1 MPSTPLVTTPIKVV
15 ESENITIS
23 EYFGRVA
30 SKDGT
35 ASFAVVD
42 VRAAD
47 SAAFQTPAFREYV
60 ICNSGAIDLEHAD
73 GECTRVSAGEGAF
86 LPSGLRLKWS
96 FPGPCNYTVV
106 CIPAFSPDLSA
117 TEDGGTIV
125 SDVARKKLKSLH
137 SEGAAVEP
145 PTSAEAKDV
154 DTAATLRVVIVK
166 PVAVVEAPG
175 ITITEHFGHVAS
187 GDGTASLGAAVVK
200 AASEEAWQAPQFD
213 EFVICSKGAIDFIHG
228 DGQKASITAG
238 QGVFLPKGLR
248 VKWVWL
254 EASAYFVLCLPA
266 FSPALCGREAEEG
279 ATVAKDSASM
289 QRLERLHEEVV
300 KG

>member
-1 MPSTPLVTTPIKVV
+1 MSSPLVTSPVKVV
-15 ESENITIS
+15 ENETITIS

-30 SKDGT
+30 SADGT

-47 SAAFQTPAFREYV
+47 AAAFQTPQFAEYV
-60 ICNSGAIDLEHAD
+60 ICNSGAIDLEHSD
-73 GECTRVSAGEGAF
+73 GEIVRLNEGEGAF
-86 LPSGLRLKWS
+86 LPAFLRLKWK

-106 CIPAFSPDLSA
+106 CMPAFSPELSG
-117 TEDGGTIV
+117 TEEGGTV
-125 SDVARKKLKSLH
+125 VDDDSRQKLKSLH
-137 SEGAAVEP
+137 SEATAPEAA
-145 PTSAEAKDV
+145 SA
-154 DTAATLRVVIVK
+154 AAADAAARRVTIVK
-166 PVAVVEAPG
+166 PVAVVDAPG
-175 ITITEHFGHVAS
+175 IVITEHFGHVAS
-187 GDGTASLGAAVVK
+187 RDGTASLGVAVVK

-228 DGQKASITAG
+228 DGQKASIKAG
-238 QGVFLPKGLR
+238 QGIFLPKALR

-254 EASAYFVLCLPA
+254 EASSYFVLCLPA

-289 QRLERLHEEVV
+289 QRLEALHQEVG
-300 KG
+300 K